1 MASLLASS
9 AFQMNNLNFYE
20 VTAGALDSQFLDNIF
35 LPAGGTLFEDMY
47 TVFWSDGTTDWSS
60 TYLGSGFVLN
70 SQGSVVAGTVTAYAA
85 LMWYGSNFSEYW
97 EISNFSISASS
108 LYNAHVTPGTS
119 DDFAIMQ
126 SVLSGA
132 DSLTG
137 SPQSDFLMGYAGND
151 TFLGNSG
158 ADTLD
163 GGAGNDTLDGGAGAD
178 SLAGGAG
185 NDHYIVNHPLDLMI
199 EAAGGGTDVI
209 VTSAS
214 ITVPLNMEEIRIATG
229 SSALTITGG
238 LGSETIIGNG
248 LSNNLYGGAGDDVL
262 LASPMNPIDILAL
275 FNGWPAI

>member
-1 MASLLASS
+1 
-9 AFQMNNLNFYE
+9 MNNLNFYE
-20 VTAGALDSQFLDNIF
+20 VTAGADDSQFLDNIY
-35 LPAGGTLFEDMY
+35 LPAGGTIFEDMY
-47 TVFWSDGTTDWSS
+47 TVFWFDGTDRSS

-70 SQGSVVAGTVTAYAA
+70 SQGSVVAGTVTAYGA
-85 LMWYGSNFSEYW
+85 LMWYGSNFSEHW

-108 LYNAHVTPGTS
+108 LYNAHVTRSTS

-185 NDHYIVNHPLDLMI
+185 NDHYIVNHALDLMI

-262 LASPMNPIDILAL
+262 LASPMNSIDILAL